1 MLNTTF
7 RYCLLICCFL
17 TCTTQAWAQIPSSNR
32 NFGSGRN
39 NNSQIDTAQ
48 RESVLDTFKIFYYYP
63 QQFYRETAFKD
74 SLLGDYTHQLDPAR
88 MRAYD
93 YQNLG
98 ILGSAAQPIVYEE
111 QFMQGFD
118 VGLHQFD
125 IYKRT
130 IDSLRFYRVEKPFTN
145 AEYDRGGDQAD
156 ARTKIQF
163 ARNFSKGT
171 NLSLDYHRIT
181 QTADRIQFNN
191 QRVRNTALTLGV
203 SLQNAS
209 GRYRGF
215 VGFSS
220 NKNEQE
226 ENGGLL
232 SEPTVEG
239 GFATPA
245 SAEVQTE
252 TARTVYR
259 YNAFQYT
266 QFFNLRKVAPPPPP
280 ARPPVR
286 RPLTRPSSD
295 STMAPPDSIQ
305 RRLDSLLLME
315 QRLAKR
321 TADSLANLPVP
332 KAGIFSKQE
341 FLLSHTIRYEQNIYK
356 FFETSPS
363 SNPDFY
369 EGLLTD
375 IRGLRYYLEHR
386 KLENQFSLLTYKPEK
401 RNSQLPKDARG
412 LLELGLTHKLHLL
425 RQETGD
431 STINN
436 LFLTGKW
443 HYLPTKFLRLET
455 AGHLGVLENIGDFRV
470 EAKLSLDLGGLGV
483 FSGKFVNQL
492 SEPSLIYKRWDL
504 SQQALWRNAFR
515 KTLSNKLEAT
525 YAIPQRHFSVTG
537 TYHLVNNMVYFD
549 ELGQAQQSR
558 ATVNIL
564 QLAAQKRFQ
573 VGKIFL
579 DNQVV
584 FQTSSEDFVRLPE
597 LFGKHSLFYKDQ
609 WFKQILDIKIGLD
622 VRYRSAYFSD
632 TYSPAIGNFRLQ
644 NQQELQGFLPLADFH
659 LGFRIGKFRA
669 YVRLENLRNFFLE
682 DEMVGVLDENGN
694 PVIGTD
700 GTPETELVDLSNIDN
715 WRLYYP
721 TAFSPYPNASGLR
734 IGVKWRFLE

>member
-1 MLNTTF
+1 MVF
-7 RYCLLICCFL
+7 CLLACSE
-17 TCTTQAWAQIPSSNR
+17 QAWGQIPGSNR

-39 NNSQIDTAQ
+39 NQQVDTAQ
-48 RESVLDTFKIFYYYP
+48 REAVLDTFKVFYYHP
-63 QQFYRETAFKD
+63 QQFFREKPFKD
-74 SLLGDYTHQLDPAR
+74 SLLGNYTHQLDPAR

-93 YQNLG
+93 YVNLG
-98 ILGSAAQPIVYEE
+98 ILGSAAQPIVYEGRA
-111 QFMQGFD
+111 MQGFD

-125 IYKRT
+125 IYRRT

-145 AEYDRGGDQAD
+145 TEYDRGGDQAD
-156 ARTKIQF
+156 ARIKVQF

-171 NLSLDYHRIT
+171 NLSLDYHRMT
-181 QTADRIQFNN
+181 QTASRIQFNN
-191 QRVRNTALTLGV
+191 QRVRNTALNLGLAV
-203 SLQNAS
+203 QDNS

-215 VGFSS
+215 IGFSS

-226 ENGGLL
+226 ENGGLVT
-232 SEPTVEG
+232 EPELEG
-239 GFATPA
+239 AFSTPA

-266 QFFNLRKVAPPPPP
+266 QFFNMRKPVIVDPP
-280 ARPPVR
+280 APPPVR
-286 RPLTRPSSD
+286 RPTRQLEADTSA
-295 STMAPPDSIQ
+295 TTQDSIQ
-305 RRLDSLLLME
+305 RSLDSLLQVR
-315 QRLAKR
+315 QRLERLK
-321 TADSLANLPVP
+321 ADSIARLPVRKP
-332 KAGIFSKQE
+332 GIFSKQV
-341 FLLSHTIRYEQNIYK
+341 FLLSHTIRFEQSSYK

-363 SNPDFY
+363 LNPDFY
-369 EGLLTD
+369 GELLTD

-386 KLENQFSLLTYKPEK
+386 KLENSFSLLTYKPEE
-401 RNSQLPKDARG
+401 RNSQLPQESRG

-425 RQETGD
+425 SQETGD

-455 AGHLGVLENIGDFRV
+455 AGHLGILDNIGDFRV

-483 FSGKFVNQL
+483 LSGKFVNQL

-504 SQQALWRNAFR
+504 SQQSLWQNPFR
-515 KTLSNKLEAT
+515 KTLSNQLEAT

-564 QLAAQKRFQ
+564 QLAARKRFQ
-573 VGKIFL
+573 VGKVFL

-597 LFGKHSLFYKDQ
+597 LFGKHSLYYKDK
-609 WFKQILDIKIGLD
+609 WFRQILDIKIGLD
-622 VRYRSAYFSD
+622 VRYRSAYFAN

-644 NQQELQGFLPLADFH
+644 NEQELKGFIPLADFH
-659 LGFRIGKFRA
+659 LSFRITKFRA
-669 YVRLENLRNFFLE
+669 YVRLENLRNFFIG
-682 DEMVGVLDENGN
+682 DEMEGVTDTDGN
-694 PVIGTD
+694 PVID
-700 GTPETELVDLSNIDN
+700 PETGEQEMQVVDLSNPDN
-715 WRLYYP
+715 WRFYYP
-721 TAFSPYPNASGLR
+721 TAFYPFPNSSGLR